1 MTLMGFF
8 VPAFGTL
15 GEMNETVSSTSISL
29 LMVEEMDIE
38 TEVATLTNT
47 ALNDNPAI
55 VSSAAA
61 LPSNVEMTR
70 SSFAA
75 AEDDGRT
82 SP

>member
-1 MTLMGFF
+1 
-8 VPAFGTL
+8 
-15 GEMNETVSSTSISL
+15 
-29 LMVEEMDIE
+29 MDIE

-47 ALNDNPAI
+47 ALNDKPAI